1 MGCESY
7 TCRMIFP
14 ATPEAIRQAAR
25 VLLAG
30 GVVGV
35 PTETVYGLAGCISQP
50 GAIAEIFRLKGRPQ
64 DNPLIVHVAD
74 LEQASALTTDEGM
87 RALAA
92 ISGRFWPGPL
102 TIVVPASES
111 VPASVTAGLH
121 TVAIRMPSHPVLRA
135 LLREAQS
142 PLAAPS
148 ANVSGRPSPTR
159 AEHVQHDLGNDV
171 FILDGGPCEH
181 GIEST
186 VVQLKDNMIYVLRPG
201 ALSLEQLSAAGDYTV
216 LPSWGSPG
224 SATPVSPGM
233 KYRHYAPAAKL
244 QLCGSVDEV
253 NAIVESST
261 EQILVLAPHA
271 RKAEV
276 HYEHVHDL
284 DTSTLFDELRQADV
298 LQTALIVVLCDES
311 VRANEALVNRL
322 VKAAG
327 TDEKGL

>member
-1 MGCESY
+1 
-7 TCRMIFP
+7 MIFP
-14 ATPEAIRQAAR
+14 ATPETIRQAAR
-25 VLLAG
+25 VLRAG

-50 GAIAEIFRLKGRPQ
+50 DAIAEIFRLKGRPQ

-74 LEQASALTTDEGM
+74 LEQASLLTTDEGM
-87 RALAA
+87 RALVT
-92 ISGRFWPGPL
+92 IGGRFWPGPL
-102 TIVVPASES
+102 TIVVPSSES
-111 VPASVTAGLH
+111 VPAAVTAGLD
-121 TVAIRMPSHPVLRA
+121 TVAIRMPSHPVLLA
-135 LLREAQS
+135 LLHETQS

-186 VVQLKDNMIYVLRPG
+186 VVRVKDNTLYVLRPG
-201 ALSLEQLSAAGDYTV
+201 ALSLEQLSLAGDYVV
-216 LPSWGSPG
+216 LPSWSSPG
-224 SATPVSPGM
+224 PATPVSPGM

-244 QLCGSVDEV
+244 QLCESVDDV
-253 NAIVESST
+253 NAIVETST
-261 EQILVLAPHA
+261 ERILVLAPQV
-271 RKAEV
+271 RKTEV
-276 HYEHVHDL
+276 HHENVHDL
-284 DTSTLFDELRQADV
+284 DTSTLFDELRQADA

-311 VRANEALVNRL
+311 VQANEALVNRL